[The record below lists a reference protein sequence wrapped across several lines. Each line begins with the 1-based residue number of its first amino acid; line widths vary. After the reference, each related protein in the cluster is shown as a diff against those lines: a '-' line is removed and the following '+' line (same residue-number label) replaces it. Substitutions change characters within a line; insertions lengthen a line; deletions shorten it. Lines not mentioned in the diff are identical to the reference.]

1 MDNNNTNAA
10 IVLANRDD
18 MADGQV
24 QHYFN
29 TATDEGKFA
38 LFNALQTE
46 DKVDAH
52 LGEPLKLVNVVG
64 QAVEVADAT
73 TGEINKSIRVILIGA
88 DGEQWAATSPAL
100 AKSINTLFSIFG
112 TPDTWASPVPVKVI
126 ERKSRN
132 GYKYFTLVPVADGE

>member
-1 MDNNNTNAA
+1 MTNNN

-24 QHYFN
+24 QHYFD
-29 TATDEGKFA
+29 TSKDAGKFA
-38 LFNALQTE
+38 LFDALQTE

-52 LGEPLKLVNVVG
+52 LGEPLKLTNVVG
-64 QAVEVADAT
+64 QAVEVMDAN
-73 TGEINKSIRVILIGA
+73 TGEVNKSIRVVLVGA
-88 DGEQWAATSPAL
+88 DGELWAATSPAL

-112 TPDTWASPVPVKVI
+112 TPDTWTSPINVKVI

-132 GYKYFTLVPVADGE
+132 GYKYFTLVPVASGE